1 MVNVSREYIM
11 KLKQRAEAA
20 EQRQGAASSTDPS
33 QSSSKRQQDL
43 QRREPSRHSLEQA
56 TSSLSELASYA
67 RNNNNTSR
75 SRDAQNRHAAESIK
89 DPGSSTQPNR
99 PSVHGRP
106 QILQDL
112 NEDGISRKDF
122 SSKAASVDRAEKPRA
137 WSVPPSHDA
146 TTNFEEPNPDDFYG
160 DSSTLSFMQAVQTTI
175 ISNSSPDSVSPGS
188 NYRSGTKPRPARAV
202 SFRLG
207 VENCLPQRSLADDLV
222 SCYFR
227 YVHIL
232 YPFLHRPSFEAQYE
246 RTWVSGE
253 QQDDQW
259 LAMLNVIFALGIHFA
274 YGQEDKS
281 AASDRFFGY
290 AQKLVSMEQFAHA
303 NLQTLQLLLLS
314 GLYYQSTSRPNQTW
328 NVIGLAIRIAT
339 TIGAHVDPMP
349 SQYNP
354 LQIEIRRRC
363 WYGCIVLDSVLALN
377 FGRPTAIPNTFGVS
391 LPSNLD
397 DEYITEDG
405 YLEQPEHVR
414 PKTAVF
420 IKSVAFCSI
429 MKDVLYTLY
438 SPLNNSGP
446 QQSGKVSPPPEFKDA
461 VSLDKS
467 LVEWLRG
474 LPGYLKVGAL
484 DEIEEFRRTRNIL
497 LARFLSLRV
506 LIHRPF
512 ASLWQQ
518 SSAVAEPTYLAPLDN
533 SLHAMCVTVCKSAAI
548 QLVDVISTN
557 YYQGLSSAWW
567 TDMNYLFTAATV
579 LLAMDYEC
587 ENPEESDATES
598 AFEQSLIILGE
609 MQGRSSMASAYVTM
623 LKKAKEAQEAAQM
636 AQIGPNSSPRAR
648 SSNNAPPRNS
658 SSSSEMVSTGINL
671 DELLKDDARVDAPFP
686 SWNMQDFFLVPW
698 DMMMVDNPMP
708 TFHS

>member
-20 EQRQGAASSTDPS
+20 EQRQAAANPTDPS
-33 QSSSKRQQDL
+33 QASPQRRQDL
-43 QRREPSRHSLEQA
+43 QRREPSRHSLDAA
-56 TSSLSELASYA
+56 TSSLSELASYS
-67 RNNNNTSR
+67 RSSNTSR
-75 SRDAQNRHAAESIK
+75 SRDVERAQDRHAVDSVN
-89 DPGSSTQPNR
+89 DPGTIIQPDKSSTQSRLPL
-99 PSVHGRP
+99 H
-106 QILQDL
+106 QDL
-112 NEDGISRKDF
+112 SRDRVSLKDV
-122 SSKAASVDRAEKPRA
+122 SSKALSGGRAERTQS
-137 WSVPPSHDA
+137 WSLPPSHDTSA
-146 TTNFEEPNPDDFYG
+146 NFEEPNPDDFYG

-175 ISNSSPDSVSPGS
+175 ISNSSPDSVSPDS

-222 SCYFR
+222 NSYFR

-363 WYGCIVLDSVLALN
+363 WVLALN
-377 FGRPTAIPNTFGVS
+377 FGRPTAIPSTFGVS

-397 DEYITEDG
+397 DEYITEEG
-405 YLEQPEHVR
+405 CLEQPEHVR
-414 PKTAVF
+414 PKTTVF

-438 SPLNNSGP
+438 SPLNGSGH

-467 LVEWLRG
+467 LVEWFRG
-474 LPGYLKVGAL
+474 LPEYLKVGAL
-484 DEIEEFRRTRNIL
+484 DEMEEFRRTRNIL
-497 LARFLSLRV
+497 LARFLNLRV

-518 SSAVAEPTYLAPLDN
+518 SSAVAEPVYLAPLDN

-548 QLVDVISTN
+548 QLVNVISNN

-579 LLAMDYEC
+579 LLAIEYEC
-587 ENPEESDATES
+587 EDPEESDATES

-609 MQGRSSMASAYVTM
+609 MQGRSSMASSYVTM
-623 LKKAKEAQEAAQM
+623 LKKAKEAQDS
-636 AQIGPNSSPRAR
+636 AQIPPVVPTSSPRAR
-648 SSNNAPPRNS
+648 SSNAPPRNS
-658 SSSSEMVSTGINL
+658 SSTSEIVSNGINL
-671 DELLKDDARVDAPFP
+671 DEFLKDDTRADAPFP

>member
-1 MVNVSREYIM
+1 M

-20 EQRQGAASSTDPS
+20 EQRQRLENPTDHSQASP
-33 QSSSKRQQDL
+33 QRRQDL
-43 QRREPSRHSLEQA
+43 QRRESARHPLEEASSGPSDPV
-56 TSSLSELASYA
+56 SYL
-67 RNNNNTSR
+67 RNNNIIRNR
-75 SRDAQNRHAAESIK
+75 GIDRAQGRISSDSIS
-89 DPGSSTQPNR
+89 GAGTVTQPDR
-99 PSVHGRP
+99 PSIHGRSP
-106 QILQDL
+106 LVLELDE
-112 NEDGISRKDF
+112 NRISKKDF
-122 SSKAASVDRAEKPRA
+122 PSKAPSAGRSEKTQS
-137 WSVPPSHDA
+137 WSLQPCHESAPD
-146 TTNFEEPNPDDFYG
+146 FEEPNPDDFYG

-175 ISNSSPDSVSPGS
+175 ISNSSPDSVSPES

-202 SFRLG
+202 SFRFG

-222 SCYFR
+222 NSYFR

-354 LQIEIRRRC
+354 LQIEVRRRC

-377 FGRPTAIPNTFGVS
+377 FGRPTAIPSTFGVS
-391 LPSNLD
+391 LPSDLD
-397 DEYITEDG
+397 DEYITEEG
-405 YLEQPEHVR
+405 YLEQPGHVR
-414 PKTAVF
+414 PKATVF
-420 IKSVAFCSI
+420 TKSVAFCSI

-438 SPLNNSGP
+438 SPLNGSGHRH
-446 QQSGKVSPPPEFKDA
+446 SGKVFQPPEFKDA

-467 LVEWLRG
+467 LVEWFRG
-474 LPGYLKVGAL
+474 LPEYLKVGAL
-484 DEIEEFRRTRNIL
+484 DEMEEFRRTRNIL
-497 LARFLSLRV
+497 LARFLNLRV

-518 SSAVAEPTYLAPLDN
+518 SSVISEPVYLASLDN
-533 SLHAMCVTVCKSAAI
+533 SLHSMCVTVCKSAAI
-548 QLVDVISTN
+548 QLVNVISNN

-567 TDMNYLFTAATV
+567 TDMTYLFTAATV
-579 LLAMDYEC
+579 LLAIEYEC
-587 ENPEESDATES
+587 EDPEESDVTER
-598 AFEQSLIILGE
+598 AFEQALIILGE
-609 MQGRSSMASAYVTM
+609 MQGRSSMASSYVTM
-623 LKKAKEAQEAAQM
+623 LKKAKEAQDS
-636 AQIGPNSSPRAR
+636 AQIAPIAPTSSPRTR
-648 SSNNAPPRNS
+648 SNNAAPRNS
-658 SSSSEMVSTGINL
+658 GSASEIASNGINL
-671 DELLKDDARVDAPFP
+671 DEFLKDDARADAPFP

-708 TFHS
+708 TFQS

>member
-1 MVNVSREYIM
+1 M

-20 EQRQGAASSTDPS
+20 EQRQGVVNSTEPS
-33 QSSSKRQQDL
+33 PPLTHRRQDL
-43 QRREPSRHSLEQA
+43 QRRELLRNSLEEA
-56 TSSLSELASYA
+56 TSSISELVSYS
-67 RNNNNTSR
+67 RNNTSTTR
-75 SRDAQNRHAAESIK
+75 SRDVERAQDKQGADFNNGPVTINQLDKS
-89 DPGSSTQPNR
+89 PG
-99 PSVHGRP
+99 HGRP
-106 QILQDL
+106 PLHQGL
-112 NEDGISRKDF
+112 NEERIATKDF
-122 SSKAASVDRAEKPRA
+122 SSKVSSVEKAHRPRS
-137 WSVPPSHDA
+137 WSLPASHDA
-146 TTNFEEPNPDDFYG
+146 TSFEEPNPDDFYG

-175 ISNSSPDSVSPGS
+175 ISNSSPDSVSPDS
-188 NYRSGTKPRPARAV
+188 NYRNGAKPRPTRAV
-202 SFRLG
+202 SFRFG

-222 SCYFR
+222 NSYFR

-377 FGRPTAIPNTFGVS
+377 FGRPTAIPSTFGVS

-397 DEYITEDG
+397 DEYITEEG

-414 PKTAVF
+414 PKITVF

-438 SPLNNSGP
+438 SPLNGSGH
-446 QQSGKVSPPPEFKDA
+446 QHSGKASAPPEFKDA
-461 VSLDKS
+461 VNLDKS
-467 LVEWLRG
+467 LVEWFRG
-474 LPGYLKVGAL
+474 LP
-484 DEIEEFRRTRNIL
+484 EFLN
-497 LARFLSLRV
+497 LRV

-518 SSAVAEPTYLAPLDN
+518 SSAAAEPVYLAPLDN
-533 SLHAMCVTVCKSAAI
+533 SLHAMCVTVCKSAAV
-548 QLVDVISTN
+548 QLVNVISNN

-579 LLAMDYEC
+579 LLAIEYEC
-587 ENPEESDATES
+587 EDPEESDATES

-609 MQGRSSMASAYVTM
+609 MQGRSSMASSYVTM
-623 LKKAKEAQEAAQM
+623 LKKAKEAQES
-636 AQIGPNSSPRAR
+636 AQIAPLAATSSPRAR
-648 SSNNAPPRNS
+648 SNKAPPRNS
-658 SSSSEMVSTGINL
+658 SSTSEIVSGGINL
-671 DELLKDDARVDAPFP
+671 EEFLKDDTRADAPFP

-708 TFHS
+708 TFQS